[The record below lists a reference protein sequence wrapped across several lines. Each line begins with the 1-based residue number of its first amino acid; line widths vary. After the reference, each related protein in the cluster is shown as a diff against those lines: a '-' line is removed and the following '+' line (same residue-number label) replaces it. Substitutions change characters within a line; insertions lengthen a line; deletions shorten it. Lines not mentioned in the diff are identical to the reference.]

1 MGMDKR
7 EVNMKILVIGKE
19 GRLQNNTEPGVY
31 ARHEFVYVPMGT
43 EDKAILAAGGDA
55 EIIIVDAMGRVS
67 ADLINGMP
75 RLKLIHSEGV
85 GFQGV
90 DIAAAKE
97 KHVYVCNC
105 KGMNATAVAEQAIL
119 LMLGLLRGVVTG
131 DRAVREGR
139 QISVKENHMLTGDL
153 AELADCTIGFV
164 GFGDI
169 AKAAAK
175 MADVFGAKTVY
186 YDVFRVSQAVEEEY
200 KTTYLPLEELLAA
213 SDIVSLHLPVTPQT
227 AGMVNADFFSRMKK
241 GAYLINT
248 ARGEL
253 VDSEALITAIRSGKL
268 AGAGLDCVAG
278 EPVAADNVIL
288 QAEADV
294 EDKIIY
300 SCHVG
305 GITASSFKRG
315 YQMLWDDIAKVEAG
329 VEPEHIVN
337 RW

>member
-1 MGMDKR
+1 
-7 EVNMKILVIGKE
+7 MKILVIGKE
-19 GRLQNNTEPGVY
+19 GRLQNNTDPEVY

-43 EDKAILAAGGDA
+43 DDKAILEAGSDA
-55 EIIIVDAMGRVS
+55 EVIIVDAMGKVS
-67 ADLINGMP
+67 AQLINGMP
-75 RLKLIHSEGV
+75 SLKMIQSEGV
-85 GFQGV
+85 GYQGV
-90 DIAAAKE
+90 DVAAAKE

-139 QISVKENHMLTGDL
+139 QIAVKENHMLTGDL
-153 AELADCTIGFV
+153 KELADCTIGFV

-169 AKAAAK
+169 AKAAAR

-186 YDVFRVSQAVEEEY
+186 YKRSREPENVEKEY
-200 KTTYLPLEELLAA
+200 NTTYMPLDELLAA

-227 AGMVNADFFSRMKK
+227 ADMVNADFFAKMKD
-241 GAYLINT
+241 GAYLVNT

-253 VDSEALITAIRSGKL
+253 VDSAALVDAIRSGKL

-278 EPVAADNVIL
+278 EPVAVDNVIL
-288 QAEADV
+288 KAEPYV

-315 YQMLWDDIAKVEAG
+315 YQMLWSDIAKVEAG
-329 VEPEHIVN
+329 GEPEHVVN

>member
-1 MGMDKR
+1 MQKNADPS
-7 EVNMKILVIGKE
+7 VY
-19 GRLQNNTEPGVY
+19 GRHTYVY
-31 ARHEFVYVPMGT
+31 LPLGSA
-43 EDKAILAAGGDA
+43 DDAILNAAKDA
-55 EIIIVDAMGRVS
+55 DVIISDAMGKVS
-67 ADLINGMP
+67 GNVIRNMP
-75 RLKLIHSEGV
+75 NLKMIHSEGV

-90 DIAAAKE
+90 DVAAATE

-139 QISVKENHMLTGDL
+139 QIDVKEHHMFSGDL
-153 AELADCTIGFV
+153 KELADCTVGFI

-169 AKAAAK
+169 AKATAK
-175 MADVFGAKTVY
+175 MADVFGSKVVY
-186 YDVFRVSQAVEEEY
+186 YKPRRLPEEVEAKY
-200 KTTYLPLEELLAA
+200 HASYLTLDELLSA

-227 AGMVNADFFSRMKK
+227 AGMVDRDFLAKMKP
-241 GAYLINT
+241 GSYLVNT

-253 VDSEALITAIRSGKL
+253 VDSAALLEALKSGHL

-278 EPVAADNVIL
+278 EPVGSDNPVL
-288 QAEADV
+288 QAGAEV
-294 EDKIIY
+294 EDKILY

-315 YQMLWDDIAKVEAG
+315 YAMLWDDITKLEAG
-329 VEPEHIVN
+329 EEPGHIVN